1 MAWEVVLRR
10 TVLVCDRP
18 PTPPGV
24 REHNGQ
30 RCWDEVSRIVLRRC
44 WTRRGAEAWANYC
57 RTAYFRSGDMVDY
70 RNISVERAA

>member
-1 MAWEVVLRR
+1 M
-10 TVLVCDRP
+10 
-18 PTPPGV
+18 
-24 REHNGQ
+24 
-30 RCWDEVSRIVLRRC
+30 SRIVLRRC